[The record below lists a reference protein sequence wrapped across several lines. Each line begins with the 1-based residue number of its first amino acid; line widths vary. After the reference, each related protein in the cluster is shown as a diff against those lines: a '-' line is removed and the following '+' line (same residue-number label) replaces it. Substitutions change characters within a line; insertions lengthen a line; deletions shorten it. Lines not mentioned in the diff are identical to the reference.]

1 MGARRAIPP
10 DAEVMMRRGMEPVL
24 IKGGGTVKALSAEFL
39 ADLQVHWR
47 KNRDQILDDVA
58 KKYPQTYFSGMVAL
72 ARIIRWEIGGPGE
85 HERARS
91 PEEIMA
97 KLERK
102 VGPEGRKIFERFL
115 AQVARLQEK
124 QQLELMGVEDD
135 TEGDGP
141 VDEIDASDAEERGFD

>member
-10 DAEVMMRRGMEPVL
+10 DAEVMMRRGMDPVL

-91 PEEIMA
+91 PEEIIA

-135 TEGDGP
+135 TEGDGT
-141 VDEIDASDAEERGFD
+141 VDEIDASDAEERRSD

>member
-85 HERARS
+85 HERART

-135 TEGDGP
+135 TEGDGT
-141 VDEIDASDAEERGFD
+141 VDEIDASDAEECGSD

>member
-1 MGARRAIPP
+1 M
-10 DAEVMMRRGMEPVL
+10 DPVL

-39 ADLQVHWR
+39 ADLQAHWHT
-47 KNRDQILDDVA
+47 NREQILNDVA

-85 HERARS
+85 RARS
-91 PEEIMA
+91 PEEIMT

-102 VGPEGRKIFERFL
+102 VGPEGRRIFERFL

-124 QQLELMGVEDD
+124 HQLELMGIEDD
-135 TEGDGP
+135 TEGNGSA
-141 VDEIDASDAEERGFD
+141 DEADASDAEERGSERHGAAPASVRVLQKRS